1 MATFHAKALELAL
14 ESLLATGTPKLA
26 FMETTY
32 VPNAET
38 DVYWSDIS
46 AEMASG
52 TTLRTLANVAVNIDT
67 TNDRVTIDFDN
78 PSETPVTASTDQC
91 VLIVDTGVDA
101 TSPVVISATI
111 TPELNPV
118 GGTLTLTVN
127 ALGLGG
133 INY

>member
-1 MATFHAKALELAL
+1 MATFHAKAQELAL
-14 ESLLATGTPKLA
+14 EALLSTGTPKLA
-26 FMETTY
+26 FMATTY

-38 DVYWSDIS
+38 DQYWSDIS

-52 TTLRTLANVAVNIDT
+52 TTLRTLTGVAVNIDT

-91 VLIVDTGVDA
+91 ALIVDTGVAA